1 MDTRFRELEE
11 DENHGWSD
19 WIWAMVP
26 NVTNVAVVKRENRH
40 LGYRNADLSTELEQE
55 FEGGCAPCGIYE
67 FAATLPGKRKRRV
80 VYVGSTCVRNGS
92 CPSLKNRIVDY
103 TKHGN
108 HKKDEINE
116 ALRRGYTLWV
126 RFKPAQ
132 DKPEAKKMEND
143 LLSEYNYAWNV
154 RNNGVRPILA
164 SAKEWEWKHWVSF
177 YSSDVKGICWQR
189 MCNLIYAA
197 FNHYQLLHDI
207 SSCS

>member
-1 MDTRFRELEE
+1 MDKRFRELEE

-26 NVTNVAVVKRENRH
+26 KVTQQTTNVAVVKRENRH
-40 LGYRNADLSTELEQE
+40 LGYRNATLSTELEQA
-55 FEGGCAPCGIYE
+55 FEGGCDPCGIYE
-67 FAATLPGKRKRRV
+67 FGAIQPDKRKIRV
-80 VYVGSTCVRNGS
+80 VYVGSTCVRNDR

-116 ALRRGYTLWV
+116 AMRRGYTLLV

-132 DKPEAKKMEND
+132 DKSEAKRMENE
-143 LLSEYNYAWNV
+143 LLDKYNYAWNV

-164 SAKEWEWKHWVSF
+164 SDKEWE
-177 YSSDVKGICWQR
+177 
-189 MCNLIYAA
+189 
-197 FNHYQLLHDI
+197 
-207 SSCS
+207 